1 LCSSSHD
8 TLIITISLASQ
19 RRSLSELLHA
29 RLAIYTYIYKKNENS
44 RFDEEA
50 KGGDTEARENEEE
63 KKGEMNMQVD

>member
-1 LCSSSHD
+1 
-8 TLIITISLASQ
+8 
-19 RRSLSELLHA
+19 LSELLHA